1 MTLDCN
7 GLQNGQSR
15 VISFCKKTVW
25 RAGGPLFCCPGP
37 VLQQQRDQWDGHQ
50 AEQAGEKDALG
61 GKLRVAAVALR
72 QDRGDSGA
80 GHSHDHDDHPHHQ
93 GIGDGEKLQQGPGQN
108 REDQKAQNI

>member
-15 VISFCKKTVW
+15 VISFLQKDSMAAAA
-25 RAGGPLFCCPGP
+25 RFFAAPGP

-61 GKLRVAAVALR
+61 GELRVAA
-72 QDRGDSGA
+72 
-80 GHSHDHDDHPHHQ
+80 
-93 GIGDGEKLQQGPGQN
+93 
-108 REDQKAQNI
+108 